1 MSRQK
6 SVYFGTPDFAVPICE
21 AVAELTELVAV
32 VTQPDKPKGRG
43 GELTPPPV
51 KVWAQAR
58 GIPVLQPV
66 KLRDGALA
74 AQLRPLCPD
83 VAVVA
88 AYGRILPAE
97 LLTLPRLGCLNVH
110 GSILPKWR
118 GAAPIQWS
126 IASGDPETGVT
137 LMQMDEGLD
146 TGDMLLVK
154 RLPIG
159 PDDTGGSLHDAL
171 AQLGAAC
178 IREGLPA
185 YFEGKLARVKQDDA
199 AHTLAPILD
208 KTHGR
213 VDFSLPARLVEC
225 RVRGFSPWP
234 GAFTFLAPGGREL
247 FKLHRVKVVEGRAG
261 ATPGSVLGM
270 APPTVACADGSAVEL
285 LEVQPENKRRMTGR
299 EWAAGRRGEAPAQ
312 LDPER
317 HGG

>member
-6 SVYFGTPDFAVPICE
+6 SVYFGTPDFAVPILE
-21 AVAELTELVAV
+21 ALAEQTELVAV

-43 GELTPPPV
+43 GELAAPPV
-51 KVWAQAR
+51 KLWAQAH
-58 GIPVLQPV
+58 GIPVFQPV
-66 KLRDGALA
+66 KLRDGVLA
-74 AQLRPLCPD
+74 AALRPLAPD

-118 GAAPIQWS
+118 GAAPIQWA
-126 IASGDPETGVT
+126 IAAGDAETGVT

-146 TGDMLLVK
+146 TGDVLLIR

-159 PDDTGGSLHDAL
+159 PEDTGGTLHDAL
-171 AQLGAAC
+171 AQLGATLL
-178 IREGLPA
+178 REGMPD
-185 YFEGKLARVKQDDA
+185 YFAGALLRVKQDDA

-213 VDFSLPARLVEC
+213 MDFSLPARLVEC

-234 GAFTFLAPGGREL
+234 GAFTFLAPGTRESL
-247 FKLHRVKVVEGRAG
+247 KVHRAKVVEGRAG
-261 ATPGSVLGM
+261 AAPGTVLGM
-270 APPTVACADGSAVEL
+270 TPPTVACADGSAIEL
-285 LEVQPENKRRMTGR
+285 LEVQPEGKRRMLAR
-299 EWAAGRRGEAPAQ
+299 EWAAGRRGEAPPRI
-312 LDPER
+312 DPDR
-317 HGG
+317 HAG